1 MRILITGGTGML
13 GRTLVQRLAA
23 HEVRAPGSRE
33 LDVTSMPAVTEV
45 ISSWRPQVVIHG
57 AAFTKVDACETEV
70 ERAFAINGS
79 GSANVAIACQRAGAR
94 LIAISTD
101 YVFQGDLDRPYHEQD
116 LTGPRTVYGQSKL
129 AGEEAV
135 RTHCADHVIVRVA
148 WLYGPGGPSF
158 LHTMRKLGAQ
168 AGDPLKVVA
177 DQLGN
182 PTSTD
187 VVVDGIEQLLDHP
200 FVGTLHLTCRGET
213 SWFGFAQAIKTT
225 FGLPR
230 DLAPCSTAE
239 FPRPAPRPANSRLEK
254 SALLKLGLPLPMPWE
269 EALQRYARD
278 HATEGA

>member
-13 GRTLVQRLAA
+13 GRTLVRRLGA
-23 HEVRAPGSRE
+23 HDVQAPGSHA
-33 LDVTSMPAVTEV
+33 LDVTSARAVNEV
-45 ISSWRPQVVIHG
+45 ISGWRPQVVIHC
-57 AAFTKVDACETEV
+57 AAFTKVDVCETET

-79 GSANVAIACQRAGAR
+79 GSAHVAIACQRAGAR

-116 LTGPRTVYGQSKL
+116 ATGPRTVYGQSKL

-135 RTHCADHVIVRVA
+135 RAHCADYVIARVA

-158 LHTMRKLGAQ
+158 LHAMRKLGAQ

-187 VVVDGIEQLLDHP
+187 VVADGIEQLLDHP

-213 SWFGFAQAIKTT
+213 SWCGLAKAIFAQYGLARGLLPCTT
-225 FGLPR
+225 A
-230 DLAPCSTAE
+230 D
-239 FPRPAPRPANSRLEK
+239 FPRPAPRPANSRLDK
-254 SALLKLGLPLPMPWE
+254 AAMSMHGLTLPQMWD
-269 EALQRYARD
+269 EALVRYQRD
-278 HATEGA
+278 HGSN

>member
-13 GRTLVQRLAA
+13 GRTLVRRLSG

-45 ISSWRPQVVIHG
+45 ISGWRPQVVIHC
-57 AAFTKVDACETEV
+57 AAFTKVDACETEAKS
-70 ERAFAINGS
+70 AFAINGN
-79 GSANVAIACQRAGAR
+79 GSAHVAIACQRAGAR

-116 LTGPRTVYGQSKL
+116 ATGPRTVYGQSKL

-135 RTHCADHVIVRVA
+135 RTHCADHVITRVA

-168 AGDPLKVVA
+168 PGDPLKVVA
-177 DQLGN
+177 DQIGN

-187 VVVDGIEQLLDHP
+187 VVADGIEQLLAHP

-213 SWFGFAQAIKTT
+213 SWFGFTQKIFTLY
-225 FGLPR
+225 GLTR
-230 DLAPCSTAE
+230 GLVPCTTAE

-254 SALLKLGLPLPMPWE
+254 AAMSMHGLTLPQAWDAAL
-269 EALQRYARD
+269 ARYQRD
-278 HATEGA
+278 HGIN